1 LIQLLQAVTTTDAIT
16 NQSMI
21 VRALVSDMGRGLT
34 IEKAL
39 ESPKI
44 FQVKKSY
51 GTETVVKILSVVI
64 FSFCHSVKASKSMD
78 EIEIVDCAEGLMI
91 KYSHESVKDI
101 ILALKQAKLEGKNFY
116 NSISETVI
124 YEIVGDYM
132 EKKSNFFERRA
143 MDEKSKHD
151 GSVRTEA
158 GTISAMIERNQER
171 IEKEKENKILKQV
184 QREKKEINQ
193 IADFIKKNAKNIE

>member
-1 LIQLLQAVTTTDAIT
+1 LIQLLQAVSTTEAMGG
-16 NQSMI
+16 QSMI

-34 IEKAL
+34 IQKAM

-64 FSFCHSVKASKSMD
+64 FSFCHSIKASKSMD
-78 EIEIVDCAEGLMI
+78 EIEIVDCAEGLML

-101 ILALKQAKLEGKNFY
+101 ILALKEAKYEGKNFY
-116 NSISETVI
+116 NSISEAVI
-124 YEIVGDYM
+124 YEIVGGYM
-132 EKKSNFFERRA
+132 DKKSSYIERREA
-143 MDEKSKHD
+143 DSKSLE

-158 GTISAMIERNQER
+158 GTISAMIEKNQER
-171 IEKEKENKILKQV
+171 IEKEKENKVLKQV
-184 QREKKEINQ
+184 QQEHREIEKV
-193 IADFIKKNAKNIE
+193 ADFIKKNIKNLD